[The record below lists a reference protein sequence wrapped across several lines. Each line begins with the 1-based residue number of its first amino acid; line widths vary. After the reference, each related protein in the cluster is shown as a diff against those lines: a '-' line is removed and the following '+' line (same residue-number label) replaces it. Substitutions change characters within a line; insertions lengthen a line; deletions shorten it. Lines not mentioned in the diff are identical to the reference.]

1 MCEVLNYKKYHEIF
15 AESSADCVTLSG
27 GGGAVEWDISSLQ
40 ENVGYTGQSLRR
52 HSSCLWQGFRRE
64 QLKSISEKSGVLVLI

>member
-1 MCEVLNYKKYHEIF
+1 MWEVLNCKKYHEIF
-15 AESSADCVTLSG
+15 AESSAGCVTLS
-27 GGGAVEWDISSLQ
+27 GGGAVEWDISPLQ
-40 ENVGYTGQSLRR
+40 ENVAYTGQGLRC